1 MTDVPKEAVA
11 GWEEYAADVHSF
23 DSFESEYHNY
33 IQGECLPASYKPAI
47 SVADLF
53 KRPALPVTSYVP
65 GFIYAGSLNLVA
77 GEPKAGKSTLVW
89 HIINAIS
96 QGTSFLDKESRKTNV
111 LYVSEQNEVSF
122 RQETANIPGFTKNP
136 NIFVL
141 LPEVCPAQA
150 WSERIEFW
158 NEKLHA
164 TQSNILV
171 IDTFGAFAVLPP
183 GGENDAACIAER
195 LMALKKLYRERPS
208 LGIVLVHHI
217 RKPSTDP
224 RYAAKAFA
232 DLRDARGSSA
242 LAGGVDNCVMLTKEE
257 TFTNIR
263 NIHIEGRFI
272 PEEHCSI
279 ALTEKGY
286 VTSNLIRKPYRR

>member
-96 QGTSFLDKESRKTNV
+96 QGKSFLDRESCKANV

-122 RQETANIPGFTKNP
+122 RQETGNIPNFTKNP

-150 WSERIEFW
+150 WSERIDFW
-158 NEKLHA
+158 NDKLLA

-171 IDTFGAFAVLPP
+171 IDTFSSFASLPL

-195 LMALKKLYRERPS
+195 LMALKKLYQQRPS
-208 LGIVLVHHI
+208 LGIILVHHI
-217 RKPSTDP
+217 RKPSNDP
-224 RYAAKAFA
+224 RFPVKDYA
-232 DLRDARGSSA
+232 DLRDARGSTA
-242 LAGGVDNCVMLTKEE
+242 LVGGVDHCLMLSRPSALKRV
-257 TFTNIR
+257 R
-263 NIHIEGRFI
+263 NIHVEGRFI
-272 PEEHCSI
+272 PEDKFSI
-279 ALTEKGY
+279 LLTDKGY
-286 VTSNLIRKPYRR
+286 VNC